1 MSLKFLEYILDSEK
15 PNFVA
20 FTGDQVNGDTSPN
33 AKSVPPLI
41 CMFLMFK
48 AIFKFAELCI
58 DRQIPYAAIFGNHD
72 DEGDLSREELM
83 EVLTELPYCVA
94 KPGLKEIRGVGN
106 YVVAIEKQ
114 LYPPPLS
121 FLTNIKDVRY
131 CASAMVSRYP

>member
-1 MSLKFLEYILDSEK
+1 
-15 PNFVA
+15 
-20 FTGDQVNGDTSPN
+20 
-33 AKSVPPLI
+33 
-41 CMFLMFK
+41 MFLMFK

-114 LYPPPLS
+114 LYPPPPS

-131 CASAMVSRYP
+131 CASAVVSRYP